1 MMKNKA
7 LIIDGN
13 SLMFRAYYGTIS
25 QLDYYIKN
33 NKTPANAI
41 KLMMLQIFK
50 LLSDG
55 EYQYALIAFDHK
67 QKNFRKELY
76 ANYKAHRK
84 ATPEHL
90 IEQIEPIK
98 NIMPLF
104 GIKTMCVPGIEADD
118 LIGSAVNLFSKNK
131 IECYVYSTDNDML
144 QLVSDH
150 CNVIQFKKGLNNT
163 ILYNINNFSEL
174 FYNLSPPQVID
185 FKAISGD
192 SSDNIPGL
200 KGVGPKTTIN
210 LLRKFR
216 NLDDIFLNINSLNND
231 KLKDAFLNNKESL
244 FFFKK
249 LIKLLDAEL
258 DSFDINDFKLKKI
271 HFESIKKII
280 DKFGF
285 TGFGKYIN

>member
-1 MMKNKA
+1 MRSKA

-33 NKTPANAI
+33 DKTPANAI
-41 KLMMLQIFK
+41 KVMMLQIFK
-50 LLSDG
+50 LLSNS

-67 QKNFRKELY
+67 KKNFRKELFD
-76 ANYKAHRK
+76 NYKAHRK
-84 ATPEHL
+84 PTPEHL
-90 IEQIEPIK
+90 VEQIEPIK

-104 GIKTMCVPGIEADD
+104 GIKTMCVEGIEADD
-118 LIGSAVNLFSKNK
+118 LIGSAVNLFSKND
-131 IECYVYSTDNDML
+131 IECYVYSADNDML
-144 QLVSDH
+144 QLVSDT
-150 CNVIQFKKGLNNT
+150 CNVIQFKKGLNDT
-163 ILYNINNFSEL
+163 ILYNVNNFGEL
-174 FYNLSPPQVID
+174 FYNLTPSQVID

-210 LLRKFR
+210 LLRKFPSI
-216 NLDDIFLNINSLNND
+216 DDIFLNIDLLDND
-231 KLKDAFLNNKESL
+231 KIREMFLNNKESL

-249 LIKLLDAEL
+249 LIKLLDDALEAYSI
-258 DSFDINDFKLKKI
+258 DDFKLKKI
-271 HFESIKKII
+271 HFESIKKVI